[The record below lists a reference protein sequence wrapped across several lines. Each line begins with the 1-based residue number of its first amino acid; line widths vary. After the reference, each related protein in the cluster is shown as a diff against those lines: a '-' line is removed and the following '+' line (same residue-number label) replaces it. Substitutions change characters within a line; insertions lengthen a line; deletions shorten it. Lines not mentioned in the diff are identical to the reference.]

1 MPATIAHHVADP
13 AAERFFHRLDRL
25 ERNDERSFR
34 WSLGRWSLGLYGL
47 EHSAPVVLR
56 LTMSATRPPEHAA
69 ATLQLDGRT
78 AGAFQVAREWRTY
91 RLLVQPDRSPEGVR
105 SISFE
110 GSTFIPAGER
120 GDRALGVAVE
130 QIQATALT
138 GGAQLGS
145 RAFFLALLA
154 LLGGLSLQLAGL
166 RVPIAIGIA
175 IGIGVLLGGLSI
187 AAPVMIGYWLPEL
200 WLVTAGWGMLL
211 LALAWRRH
219 APDTP
224 HNRYPYT
231 AALIGL
237 TGTLLLWGETP
248 IWLGLLLLFAGA
260 LLLAGGTAAQPV
272 AVDPTNRRE
281 LLLLGLITVAGAVLR
296 FGMLNDLPAALW
308 RDEARH
314 GLFALQI
321 WQTDWYR
328 PVYEPAVDLPALI
341 LYLIAPL
348 VGIFGPDLWTLRGG
362 IALVGTLAP
371 PALWLALRPLIGA
384 RPALLGA
391 ALMALSLW
399 AISMSRWAMAPILD
413 VTISLAAIGCLAHA
427 LQPGGTWRRALMLGL
442 ISGLLA
448 GLALYTYHTGRIAPL
463 IVLLIACGMQ
473 LRIAWPSRA
482 QYSGLA
488 AFGVGLLIAAAP
500 LITYAADNSELFSRR
515 VDRVGVLRTT
525 TRTP

>member
-1 MPATIAHHVADP
+1 MRSTTPPYPMLAAWLLAALLLVAALGLALSRMPATIAHHVADP

-175 IGIGVLLGGLSI
+175 IGIGVLLGALSI

-200 WLVTAGWGMLL
+200 
-211 LALAWRRH
+211 
-219 APDTP
+219 
-224 HNRYPYT
+224 
-231 AALIGL
+231 
-237 TGTLLLWGETP
+237 
-248 IWLGLLLLFAGA
+248 
-260 LLLAGGTAAQPV
+260 
-272 AVDPTNRRE
+272 
-281 LLLLGLITVAGAVLR
+281 
-296 FGMLNDLPAALW
+296 
-308 RDEARH
+308 
-314 GLFALQI
+314 
-321 WQTDWYR
+321 
-328 PVYEPAVDLPALI
+328 
-341 LYLIAPL
+341 
-348 VGIFGPDLWTLRGG
+348 
-362 IALVGTLAP
+362 
-371 PALWLALRPLIGA
+371 
-384 RPALLGA
+384 
-391 ALMALSLW
+391 
-399 AISMSRWAMAPILD
+399 
-413 VTISLAAIGCLAHA
+413 
-427 LQPGGTWRRALMLGL
+427 
-442 ISGLLA
+442 
-448 GLALYTYHTGRIAPL
+448 
-463 IVLLIACGMQ
+463 
-473 LRIAWPSRA
+473 
-482 QYSGLA
+482 
-488 AFGVGLLIAAAP
+488 
-500 LITYAADNSELFSRR
+500 
-515 VDRVGVLRTT
+515 
-525 TRTP
+525 